1 MNIRTI
7 DTLRDLGLD
16 ITDVQ
21 YKYPTSDNL
30 GMGDEQTKVV
40 IKGGFYDEADMQRLV
55 DEIHILRAVRHN
67 KHPAAKDLFEQL
79 KTITGITK

>member
-1 MNIRTI
+1 MNSRTI

-16 ITDVQ
+16 ISEVQ
-21 YKYPTSDNL
+21 YKYPLSDPT
-30 GMGDEQTKVV
+30 DYQPTKFI
-40 IKGGFYDEADMQRLV
+40 IKGEFQDESDLQLLM

-67 KHPAAKDLFEQL
+67 RHPAAKNLFEQL